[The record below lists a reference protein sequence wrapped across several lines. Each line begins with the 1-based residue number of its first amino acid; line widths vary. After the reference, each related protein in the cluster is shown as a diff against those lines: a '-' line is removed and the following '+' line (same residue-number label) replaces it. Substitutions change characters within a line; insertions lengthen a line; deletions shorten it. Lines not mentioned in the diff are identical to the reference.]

1 MSEDINSEEII
12 NKQRAEI
19 ERLGTPLITTTLEWH
34 YLTGQSNPDTKVKR
48 FGCQRANLRPL
59 KDNQV
64 LLADIYVSWYG
75 PCTAIEAHLK
85 RLRMSSI
92 EKPETLY
99 LAKVCCD
106 DIQDLRVFKDDPRPT
121 FLFWARGK
129 PVAMLRGINRPLLT
143 KLVLQEVDMEIKGLI
158 RDSDHI
164 IDYSSESAIQCQSS
178 LAEMA
183 QDEFTHSI
191 GCGKTDKLS
200 TLFQDGLIEIPDEK
214 DNSLN
219 KKIEEDSNTP
229 EVEEEQMD
237 PNRESKPHQEDS
249 IEGCDKLSEDEDE
262 RIVINENDD
271 QIKKEQDDTQDRE
284 NEDESLESNNNNIS
298 TNEDIENVKK
308 MMNLKKSKFKNKVRK
323 KILRNKNGSN
333 KFFSGLESDIIEE
346 EGEEEEENED
356 LSKNKD
362 GTLDIQS
369 EHGFQKS
376 SQEKKKNGDCAFKRD
391 P

>member
-106 DIQDLRVFKDDPRPT
+106 DIQD
-121 FLFWARGK
+121 
-129 PVAMLRGINRPLLT
+129 
-143 KLVLQEVDMEIKGLI
+143 LQEVDMEIKGLI